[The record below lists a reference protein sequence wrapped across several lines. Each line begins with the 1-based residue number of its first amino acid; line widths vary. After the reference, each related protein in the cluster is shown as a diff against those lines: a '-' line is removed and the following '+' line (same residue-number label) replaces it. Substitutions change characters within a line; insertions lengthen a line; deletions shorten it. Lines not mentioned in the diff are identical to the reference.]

1 MLGAHTI
8 HERRDVLIVL
18 SGLPGTGKSAVAD
31 GIARAL
37 RLPVLSVDPI
47 ESTIIRAGITR
58 SFETGL
64 AAYLVAEAL
73 ADGCLAVGPDP
84 IADAVNSVEQA
95 REVWRALARKHLA
108 PLRIIECL
116 VSDPAVHAARLAH
129 RQRDFALG
137 EPTAD
142 DVARR
147 RAEWTEWPEPH
158 LALDALDG
166 LEANIAA
173 ALAYLRKAPGHDAE
187 AGARTTT

>member
-1 MLGAHTI
+1 M
-8 HERRDVLIVL
+8 LIVL

-37 RLPVLSVDPI
+37 RLPVLSVDPL
-47 ESTIIRAGITR
+47 ESAMLRAGITP

-64 AAYLVAEAL
+64 AAYLAAETL
-73 ADGCLAVGPDP
+73 ADGYLAVGLDP
-84 IADAVNSVEQA
+84 IIDAVNSVEQA
-95 REVWRALARKHLA
+95 REMWRALARKHRV

-116 VSDPAVHAARLAH
+116 VSDPAVHAARLVN
-129 RQRDFALG
+129 RQRDLALG

-147 RAEWTEWPEPH
+147 RAEWTDWPEPH
-158 LALDALDG
+158 LVLDALAG

-173 ALAYLRKAPGHDAE
+173 ALAYLSKAP
-187 AGARTTT
+187 AGT